1 MRAHRLFVQDDVA
14 ALRDAQQQFDGVDL
28 DEQFFAEAGALAS
41 KVEFMLLVE
50 RRDQGSADV
59 PRFSWGDVALL
70 ERLVTQLAEADRM
83 VAARHWRSLVSS
95 MRLEL
100 QELDAEQARRG

>member
-1 MRAHRLFVQDDVA
+1 VRAHRLFVQDDVV
-14 ALRDAQQQFDGVDL
+14 ALRDAQQLFDGVGL
-28 DEQFFAEAGALAS
+28 DEQFFVEAAALAS
-41 KVEFMLLVE
+41 RVEYMLLVE

-59 PRFSWGDVALL
+59 PRFSWSDIALL
-70 ERLVTQLAEADRM
+70 ERLVTRLADADRM

-100 QELDAEQARRG
+100 QELEAGPPRRG